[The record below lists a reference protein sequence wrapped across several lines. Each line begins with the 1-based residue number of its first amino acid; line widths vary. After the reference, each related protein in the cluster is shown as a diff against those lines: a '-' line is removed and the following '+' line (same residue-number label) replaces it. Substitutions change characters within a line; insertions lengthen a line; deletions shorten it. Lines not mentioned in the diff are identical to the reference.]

1 VIQCDLQRIDG
12 GKRWRLGVF
21 VDGKSGCFDI
31 QANARSMRVGVWL
44 TMALFFLFWLFQ
56 RGLKPWLGTAV
67 LLAVVFIVPLANLS
81 FAAFGVFTKTVIG
94 TAAVTAGLFTAGFFT
109 ATVITGLTFDV
120 AFFTA
125 TVIAGL
131 TFDVAFFTVSS
142 LTSDVAFFTATV
154 IAGLTFDVAFFTA
167 GFFTTGATVLRAV
180 GRRVSSL
187 VADSAGLIQERWAGD
202 FSIGSRLVLD
212 EVAGVFRFGFP
223 GITANLTE
231 RLGGGGGSIG
241 GISGRRHLIACIW

>member
-1 VIQCDLQRIDG
+1 
-12 GKRWRLGVF
+12 
-21 VDGKSGCFDI
+21 
-31 QANARSMRVGVWL
+31 
-44 TMALFFLFWLFQ
+44 
-56 RGLKPWLGTAV
+56 LKPWLGTAV

-94 TAAVTAGLFTAGFFT
+94 TAAVTAGLFT
-109 ATVITGLTFDV
+109 TG
-120 AFFTA
+120 FFTA

-131 TFDVAFFTVSS
+131 TFDVAFFTAGFFTATVIAG
-142 LTSDVAFFTATV
+142 LTFDVAFFTATV
-154 IAGLTFDVAFFTA
+154 ITGLTFDVAFFTA

-202 FSIGSRLVLD
+202 FSIGSGLVLD